1 MVSWIA
7 VLGHLA
13 ALRLAWSLLW
23 FLRGLLLSCGCC
35 GSTDPKKLGEWA
47 VVTGATDGIG
57 KAVATQL
64 AKRGVSVVLVSRT
77 QSRLDDT
84 AAEIKAAC
92 PSVATLTVQ
101 LDFSSA
107 GAEDYA
113 RLGAALS
120 GKDIG
125 VLYNNVGISYNYAQF
140 LEQLDAERVDAI
152 IEMNMRAMVKVTQLV
167 LPGMLEQKRGAIV
180 NIGSAAGSIPD
191 PLYSVYSGSKAFVE
205 YFSASISASPNPLPR
220 PAPAPP
226 SPRLPVLLSLLAF
239 FPAVSSQPFRPFRNG

>member
-1 MVSWIA
+1 M
-7 VLGHLA
+7 
-13 ALRLAWSLLW
+13 
-23 FLRGLLLSCGCC
+23 
-35 GSTDPKKLGEWA
+35 
-47 VVTGATDGIG
+47 VTGATDGIG

-180 NIGSAAGSIPD
+180 NIGSAARSIPD

-226 SPRLPVLLSLLAF
+226 CPTPCSASLR
-239 FPAVSSQPFRPFRNG
+239 SSQPFLLSRFVRSVTADARLMLPAG